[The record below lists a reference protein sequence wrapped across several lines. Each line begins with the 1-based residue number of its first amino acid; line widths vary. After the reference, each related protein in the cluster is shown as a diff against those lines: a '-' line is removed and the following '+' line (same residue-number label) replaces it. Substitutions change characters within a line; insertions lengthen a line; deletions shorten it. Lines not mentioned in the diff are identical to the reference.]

1 MSSFYA
7 TLARKID
14 IAKAGLKAQ
23 GFTKAQM
30 DLVFGE
36 EDLFYPTTRAKVE
49 QTKGILDN
57 LIANKQIKK
66 SDKALLSE
74 MVDEAYNE
82 FREAG
87 KPKKTSK
94 NVSKKTIVD
103 EPIPIGTLKE
113 TDKGAK
119 GWKAIPMAG
128 KIGIISGGV
137 LLFGL
142 LTFAIVKAARN

>member
-87 KPKKTSK
+87 KPQRKPSK
-94 NVSKKTIVD
+94 SVSKKTIID
-103 EPIPIGTLKE
+103 EPGLA
-113 TDKGAK
+113 TDTEEKDKK

-128 KIGIISGGV
+128 KIGIIGGGV